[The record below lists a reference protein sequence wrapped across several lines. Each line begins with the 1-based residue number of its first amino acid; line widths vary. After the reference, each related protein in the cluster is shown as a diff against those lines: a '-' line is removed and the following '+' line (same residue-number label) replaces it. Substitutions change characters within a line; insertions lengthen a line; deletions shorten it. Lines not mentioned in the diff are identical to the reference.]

1 MSRNIHIGKLIYD
14 KLKEEE
20 RTVSWFARKLHCDR
34 SNVYKIFK
42 KSNIDI
48 NLLLKISIIFK
59 YDFFRAI
66 SEQINN
72 IENKNLEK

>member
-1 MSRNIHIGKLIYD
+1 MNEEVHIGELIKK

-42 KSNIDI
+42 KTNIDI
-48 NLLLKISIIFK
+48 ELLRKISVIFNH
-59 YDFFRAI
+59 DFFKI
-66 SEQINN
+66 LSEKMNS
-72 IENKNLEK
+72 EEKNT